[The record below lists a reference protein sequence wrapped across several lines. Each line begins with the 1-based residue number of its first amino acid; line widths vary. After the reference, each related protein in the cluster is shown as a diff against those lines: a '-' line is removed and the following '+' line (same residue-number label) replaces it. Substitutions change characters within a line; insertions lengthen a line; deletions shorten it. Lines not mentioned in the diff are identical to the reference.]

1 MELRE
6 SRQFFKNLPGR
17 GGGLHFE
24 ADYDVING
32 PQLQRFPA
40 GIRGE
45 TASLEIPANNSRTE
59 GDSYQF
65 GNILK
70 LDRMYREEIAANRV

>member
-1 MELRE
+1 MKMPE
-6 SRQFFKNLPGR
+6 SQQFFQNLPGR

-24 ADYDVING
+24 SDYDVING
-32 PQLQRFPA
+32 PQLQSFPV

-45 TASLEIPANNSRTE
+45 AAILEIAANNSRTE
-59 GDSYQF
+59 GDSCQF

-70 LDRMYREEIAANRV
+70 LDRMYR